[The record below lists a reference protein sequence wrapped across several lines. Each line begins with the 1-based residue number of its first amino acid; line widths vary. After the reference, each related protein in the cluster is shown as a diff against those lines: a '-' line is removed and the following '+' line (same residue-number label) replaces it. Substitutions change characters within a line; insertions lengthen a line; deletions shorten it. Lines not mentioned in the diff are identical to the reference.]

1 MSLGFR
7 NFLNDRSVYDNQ
19 ESYGHDQ
26 RNDLRNGE
34 RPPYCV
40 KSADGSKDI
49 SSRYQDKQLTH
60 DRYDHTEYS
69 FSECLEYSSRNDTE
83 PCDQIVDSYDTKCRD
98 SDGKHIFGSTE
109 QPQQC
114 FRNKFKGKKT
124 NECKTECDEHA
135 DFDSFK
141 HTIIILL
148 WKKRLRFMKV
158 FQQIDYMEAKG
169 LVLTCRTGIKIILE
183 STN

>member
-40 KSADGSKDI
+40 KTADGSKDI

-98 SDGKHIFGSTE
+98 SDGSISSEALNSPSSVFGINSKARKPMNVKQNAMNMLTLTVLSIR
-109 QPQQC
+109 
-114 FRNKFKGKKT
+114 F
-124 NECKTECDEHA
+124 
-135 DFDSFK
+135 
-141 HTIIILL
+141 L
-148 WKKRLRFMKV
+148 WR
-158 FQQIDYMEAKG
+158 AP
-169 LVLTCRTGIKIILE
+169 
-183 STN
+183 